1 MILQS
6 NSGQAKPVVIFAI
19 GNPSRGDDALGP
31 LLLDRLAAWLD
42 EQGLAT
48 QFDLIEDFQLQIEH
62 ALDLQDREI
71 ALFIDA
77 GEQTPG
83 PFRFYPVVAASG
95 ALHTTH
101 QLPPAAVLQ
110 VYALTETSPAP
121 PAFTLCIRGESFELG
136 ADLSPIAE
144 QNLDSAF
151 SFLKKLLLAPDAK
164 AWAVAAEGGI

>member
-1 MILQS
+1 MTAPI
-6 NSGQAKPVVIFAI
+6 VIFAI

-62 ALDLQDREI
+62 ALDLQGREI

-77 GEQTPG
+77 GEETPG
-83 PFRFYPVVAASG
+83 PYRFYPVVAASG

-101 QLPPAAVLQ
+101 QLLPAAVLQ
-110 VYALTETSPAP
+110 VYALTEEVPAP
-121 PAFTLCIRGESFELG
+121 PAFMLCIRGESFELG
-136 ADLSPIAE
+136 AALSPAAE

-151 SFLKKLLLAPDAK
+151 NFLEKLLLAPDVK
-164 AWAVAAEGGI
+164 VWGLAAESLI